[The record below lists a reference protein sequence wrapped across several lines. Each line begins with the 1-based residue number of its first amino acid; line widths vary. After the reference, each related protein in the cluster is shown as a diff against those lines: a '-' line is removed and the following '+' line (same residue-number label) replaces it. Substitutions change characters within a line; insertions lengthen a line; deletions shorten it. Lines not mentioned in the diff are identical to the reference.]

1 LRIFAALPK
10 VVREMTEYLVFS
22 LVAPMG
28 AFGDLAGHEQR
39 GSTGWPG
46 RSAILGLIGAALG
59 VRRDDAIGQAAL
71 NAWRMAVSVLHQGP
85 VLNDFH
91 TVQTVPSARIRRPAT
106 RADALRA
113 LTHADNGLITRR
125 SYRMDCAFGVALWR
139 SEAATL
145 ESALKA
151 PYFAP
156 YLGRKSCP
164 LSAPMAPKRLEA
176 EGPLQ
181 ALEQITLPPFLSLDP
196 TAPLFVASDIP
207 LGEGHSE
214 IRHDIPL
221 DRGKWHFAAREVHIH
236 QPEGQR

>member
-1 LRIFAALPK
+1 MA
-10 VVREMTEYLVFS
+10 EHLVFT

-59 VRRDDAIGQAAL
+59 VRRDDATGQAAL
-71 NAWRMAVSVLHQGP
+71 NDWRMAVSVLEQGP

-91 TVQTVPSARIRRPAT
+91 TVQTVPSARIKHPAT

-113 LTHADNGLITRR
+113 LTRADNGLITRR
-125 SYRMDCAFGVALWR
+125 SYRMDCAFGVVLWGGDV
-139 SEAATL
+139 APL
-145 ESALKA
+145 ETALKA
-151 PYFAP
+151 PHFLP

-181 ALEQITLPPFLSLDP
+181 ALAQITLPPFLALDP
-196 TAPLFVASDIP
+196 AAPLFVASDIP
-207 LGEGHSE
+207 LGKGRSE
-214 IRHDIPL
+214 TRHDIPL
-221 DRGKWHFAAREVHIH
+221 DRQKWHFAAREVHIH
-236 QPEGQR
+236 RPERQP

>member
-1 LRIFAALPK
+1 MA
-10 VVREMTEYLVFS
+10 EYLVFS

-59 VRRDDAIGQAAL
+59 VRRVDGAGQGVL
-71 NAWRMAVSVLHQGP
+71 KDWLMAVSVLNQGP

-91 TVQTVPSARIRRPAT
+91 TVQTVPSSRIKRPAT

-113 LTHADNGLITRR
+113 LTSRDNGLITHR
-125 SYRMDCAFGVALWR
+125 SYRMDCAFGVALWGGD
-139 SEAATL
+139 AAAL
-145 ESALKA
+145 EGALKA
-151 PYFAP
+151 PHFVP

-181 ALEQITLPPFLSLDP
+181 ALTQVTLPPFLALDP
-196 TAPLFVASDIP
+196 AAPLFVASDTP
-207 LGEGHSE
+207 LGDGRIET
-214 IRHDIPL
+214 RHDIPL
-221 DRGKWHFAAREVHIH
+221 DREKWHFRARQVHIH
-236 QPEGQR
+236 HPEGQP

>member
-1 LRIFAALPK
+1 MA
-10 VVREMTEYLVFS
+10 EHLVFT

-59 VRRDDAIGQAAL
+59 VRRDDATGQHAL
-71 NAWRMAVSVLHQGP
+71 NDWRMAVSVLNQGP

-91 TVQTVPSARIRRPAT
+91 TVQTVPSARIKRPAT

-113 LTHADNGLITRR
+113 LTPADNGLITRR
-125 SYRMDCAFGVALWR
+125 SYRMDCAFGVALWDGD
-139 SEAATL
+139 ATAL
-145 ESALKA
+145 ESALKT
-151 PYFAP
+151 PHFVP

-164 LSAPMAPKRLEA
+164 LSAPMAPKRLDA

-181 ALEQITLPPFLSLDP
+181 ALAQVTLPPFLALNP
-196 TAPLFVASDIP
+196 AAPLFVASETP
-207 LGEGHSE
+207 LGKGRIET
-214 IRHDIPL
+214 RHDIPL
-221 DRGKWHFAAREVHIH
+221 DRNKWHFQARQVHIH
-236 QPEGQR
+236 HPEGQP